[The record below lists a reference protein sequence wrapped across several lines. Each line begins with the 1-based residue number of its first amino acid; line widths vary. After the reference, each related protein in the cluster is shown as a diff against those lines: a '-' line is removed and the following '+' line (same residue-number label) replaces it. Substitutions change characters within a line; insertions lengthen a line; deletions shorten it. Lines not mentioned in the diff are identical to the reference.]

1 MLRSFPAGETRHKV
15 KISYHRTEK
24 KERLSLPLF
33 PQFVFHETQKPP
45 VQAACTSFGKIHAY
59 PKNNAAFPNLKTVV
73 KAVIRLLCPD
83 LLFHFPSFP
92 PDSTILCF
100 REKVFLFHSSF
111 SIGFPAD
118 WLKALPSTISMTE
131 PVRLQIII
139 AQNIFQRI
147 SSAYQSRLAFSPLS
161 LRQSGKRAA

>member
-1 MLRSFPAGETRHKV
+1 MLRLVPSRLSSLDNRPYSNVYFSVWFPCILRSFPAGETRHKV

-24 KERLSLPLF
+24 KGRLPLPLF

-59 PKNNAAFPNLKTVV
+59 PKNSAAFPNLKTVV
-73 KAVIRLLCPD
+73 KAVIRLLYPD

-92 PDSTILCF
+92 PDSNVLCF
-100 REKVFLFHSSF
+100 REKAFFILWF

-118 WLKALPSTISMTE
+118 
-131 PVRLQIII
+131 
-139 AQNIFQRI
+139 
-147 SSAYQSRLAFSPLS
+147 
-161 LRQSGKRAA
+161 